1 MNKWSIDVI
10 LERKQIEKMDT
21 IFYSSMMIIA
31 LKPMKVRGT
40 N

>member
-21 IFYSSMMIIA
+21 MFYSSMMIIA
-31 LKPMKVRGT
+31 LKRIKLRGT